1 MGADGITYT
10 TAEFN
15 TIITMLGCLCAT
27 VQLAS
32 GWYAAF
38 KKKKIGMIKTN
49 DILFRAHRAFGSF
62 ATTLYFLG
70 LFAGVTGFIGAL
82 IFNIP
87 PFEGTDP
94 SFNIH
99 VWPSFAVVI
108 VIIWKSYLSYFKKSS
123 IYKKGKW
130 LGIAT
135 FIIPFMF
142 VYNHALLM
150 KGSLGEIV
158 LTSVGS
164 VIGVLLLASGVA
176 GYLLKRENWWE
187 RLLLIGGAIML
198 LMPGWVTDITGI
210 GLGAAVLLRQ
220 RRALLLVRLRQRER

>member
-27 VQLAS
+27 VQLAT

-49 DILFRAHRAFGSF
+49 DILFRAHRAFGGF

-87 PFEGTDP
+87 PFEGTNP

-99 VWPSFAVVI
+99 VWPSFVVVI
-108 VIIWKSYLSYFKKSS
+108 VIIWKSYLSYFKKPS

-135 FIIPFMF
+135 FIAWAFTWISSAFSYYLRTLPSNPQHPPPTYLLPFE
-142 VYNHALLM
+142 LLWLQITM
-150 KGSLGEIV
+150 PFLIGSI
-158 LTSVGS
+158 
-164 VIGVLLLASGVA
+164 I
-176 GYLLKRENWWE
+176 GYLIIRSANILEKKK
-187 RLLLIGGAIML
+187 AIK
-198 LMPGWVTDITGI
+198 T
-210 GLGAAVLLRQ
+210 AK
-220 RRALLLVRLRQRER
+220 